1 MVSCSGNCR
10 MDHRPRITEEPVLS
24 RWMSLEMGRINQ
36 GIVEVRKTLAELLRE
51 ESPASVTKGGKEYR
65 FRREIL
71 VGMGKRLP
79 EPLHRRLRIPLL
91 FRFDPDVADSCLLTD
106 PAAVEALKELGEIG
120 PLRQLHDGRLWVG
133 RAIVYSLIRKYPT
146 VIQMVMG

>member
-1 MVSCSGNCR
+1 
-10 MDHRPRITEEPVLS
+10 MDYRPRITEESVLS
-24 RWMSLEMGRINQ
+24 RWMSLDMGRINQ

-51 ESPASVTKGGKEYR
+51 ENPASVTKEGKEYR

-71 VGMGKRLP
+71 VELGRKLP
-79 EPLHRRLRIPLL
+79 EPIHRRLRLPVL

-120 PLRQLHDGRLWVG
+120 SLRQIRDGRLWMG

-146 VIQMVMG
+146 VIQMAMG